1 MVNILKRIYP
11 QVGIKLEQQ
20 VAKCATTAEKQIVVW
35 LFIRKRDK
43 CKGELAQAISEL
55 IAKGIKDNQ
64 VYFHIPDYLKRAVYY
79 VTEPV
84 DEDENA

>member
-1 MVNILKRIYP
+1 MLHSLC
-11 QVGIKLEQQ
+11 IKLEQQ

-55 IAKGIKDNQ
+55 IAKGIKENQ

-79 VTEPV
+79 VTEPA